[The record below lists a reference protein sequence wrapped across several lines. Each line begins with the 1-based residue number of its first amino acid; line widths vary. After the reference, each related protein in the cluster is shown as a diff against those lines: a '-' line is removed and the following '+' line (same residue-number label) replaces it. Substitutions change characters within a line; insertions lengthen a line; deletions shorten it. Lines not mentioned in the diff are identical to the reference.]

1 MHASIS
7 VYRVNKSATRD
18 ICYCSIV
25 PPNPLFKV
33 TTLDSFETHRWN
45 PSPNMDRFR
54 ALSLFQPS
62 NLNGAIGAADYEG
75 SHERPERLFGAM
87 LGIPHTQMARLVAVL
102 GFDFIFVDTL
112 HV

>member
-1 MHASIS
+1 VHHIFIATHHTLLCAQQHAAFDYSLS
-7 VYRVNKSATRD
+7 KKS
-18 ICYCSIV
+18 
-25 PPNPLFKV
+25 L
-33 TTLDSFETHRWN
+33 
-45 PSPNMDRFR
+45 NMDRFR

-75 SHERPERLFGAM
+75 SHERPEHIFGCM

>member
-1 MHASIS
+1 LLLITHFFAHNSTQHLTTHFQK
-7 VYRVNKSATRD
+7 KS
-18 ICYCSIV
+18 
-25 PPNPLFKV
+25 L
-33 TTLDSFETHRWN
+33 
-45 PSPNMDRFR
+45 NMDRFR

-75 SHERPERLFGAM
+75 SHERPEHIFGCM

>member
-1 MHASIS
+1 
-7 VYRVNKSATRD
+7 VNKSATRD